1 MTLSITWPSL
11 AVPVSPDPTPPSD
24 VAAAL
29 GDRAPMFARNSN
41 FIAILQGMGR
51 PVDDIVDAVEELRSQ
66 RLNLDLA
73 TGVFLDM
80 WGTVFGAARL
90 GRDDD
95 EYRKIVKIFAL
106 VLMSRGV
113 SIEKI
118 KTVVELYTESPP
130 VFHVEDVASY
140 DIGVDTTYGTL
151 AELLKLLRLVTQA
164 GVGINVI
171 QSTDPDDDILIY
183 DYTPGD
189 PDPVGSL
196 VFLDYA
202 PGDPVVG
209 AALIPNYEVG

>member
-11 AVPVSPDPTPPSD
+11 SVSVSPDPTPPSD
-24 VAAAL
+24 VAVAL

-80 WGTVFGAARL
+80 WGTVFGVARL
-90 GRDDD
+90 GRNDD

-171 QSTDPDDDILIY
+171 QSTDPDDDVLIY
-183 DYTPGD
+183 DYIPGD

-196 VFLDYA
+196 VYLDYI
-202 PGDPVVG
+202 PGDPVAG
-209 AALIPNYEVG
+209 AALIPHYEVG